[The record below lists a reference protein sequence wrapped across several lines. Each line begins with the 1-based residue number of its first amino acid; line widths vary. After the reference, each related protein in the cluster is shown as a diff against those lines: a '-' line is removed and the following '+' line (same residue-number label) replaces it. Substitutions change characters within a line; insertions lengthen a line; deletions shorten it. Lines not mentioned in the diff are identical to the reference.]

1 MQFARFAMVG
11 VLNTLIDF
19 GALNGLLWLNGYP
32 VGWQLFLYN
41 ALAFT
46 LASGNS
52 YLLNKRWTFND
63 VRPATLSQVGLFF
76 LLTSFGLLINCT
88 VVYLLTF
95 PGWAPLAVS
104 TVVWINLSKVAATL
118 ASLIWNFCSYRWWV
132 FRIRSTVQIEHPVAA
147 AAKST
152 IVIQ

>member
-1 MQFARFAMVG
+1 MLFMRFAIVG

-32 VGWQLFLYN
+32 VGWRLFLYN

-63 VRPATLSQVGLFF
+63 ARPATLSQVGLFF

-104 TVVWINLSKVAATL
+104 TVVWVNLSKVAATL

-132 FRIRSTVQIEHPVAA
+132 FPLRSTAQAKYQVAA

-152 IVIQ
+152 MVIQ